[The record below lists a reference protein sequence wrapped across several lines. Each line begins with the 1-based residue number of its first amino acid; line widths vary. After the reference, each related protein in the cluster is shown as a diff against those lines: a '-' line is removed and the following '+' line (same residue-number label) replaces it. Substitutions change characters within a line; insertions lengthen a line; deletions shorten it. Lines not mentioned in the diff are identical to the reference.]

1 MPAHSQSEAS
11 TFLSEVVATALF
23 AGIVFLA
30 LVLLP
35 SHHFAAPGHGPAIA
49 GMAVHLHPMREI
61 TTARHITGEIL
72 EACDLDVR
80 DDAPDMSI
88 ANSRTTAWPSP
99 PDDSDEC

>member
-1 MPAHSQSEAS
+1 VPAHSQSEAS
-11 TFLSEVVATALF
+11 AFLREVVASAVL
-23 AGIVFLA
+23 AGIIFLA

-35 SHHFAAPGHGPAIA
+35 SHHFAAPGHDPAIA
-49 GMAVHLHPMREI
+49 GMAVHLHPMRDI

-72 EACDLDVR
+72 EARDLDVR

-88 ANSRTTAWPSP
+88 ANSRTTASPSP

>member
-11 TFLSEVVATALF
+11 TFLSEVVASALL
-23 AGIVFLA
+23 AGIMFQA

-35 SHHFAAPGHGPAIA
+35 SHHFAAPGHDPAIA

-80 DDAPDMSI
+80 DEAPDMSI
-88 ANSRTTAWPSP
+88 VDSRTTASPSP